1 MMNMK
6 RKSYLT
12 IVGICLLTIFSFYYT
27 NKIIEFS
34 KSKDLIMIEI
44 MNNKDNYNKISID
57 ALINNNYITPGSEGL
72 EVDIDK
78 SYNKMKKLGK
88 YNENLYVYNIVKP
101 TISIKDNYDKFV
113 INGNITKKEV
123 SLVFKAEDLKNI
135 ENINKILFNNNVSA
149 TFFID
154 GSIKDDDINILKIL
168 DESNNYFG
176 NLGYNKKYS
185 IKTIKYTNALLDR
198 IDDDNHNYC
207 YVEKDDINVLIIRVP
222 PASFRYRPVYIGT
235 DMLKGTYRRDHTG
248 DYRCMPEEVKRMLA
262 DSLPDKPDSLV
273 LEHSTIEDLDLPTL
287 DQYRNILRSVKP
299 MHPFLTL
306 DNLPFL
312 QRLGAWKVN
321 RATGTYGLTAAGL
334 LMFGKTQSIQ
344 EFFPDYHVDYQEI
357 SNQGSRWIDRI
368 YPDGTWE
375 ANLFQFFHRVW
386 PKLSFSLPKP
396 FLLENGRRR
405 DEGAIH
411 EALREAFANSII
423 HADYR
428 GQGGIVIKK
437 YPDRFLFV
445 NPGYMLVPLEQ
456 YYKGGCSVPRN
467 TTIQTMFSLLGYGE
481 KAGSGSLRI
490 MSAWAS
496 AHWRK
501 PFISMTNRPDRVCL
515 DLKMEVLLPKDSL
528 EHLEYIFGKDVR
540 NMYGDA
546 LVILST
552 AEIEGVVSN
561 LRLQGLLNKHSSE
574 ISIMLKDLCSQGY
587 LNPENKG
594 RWTSYHLNKGIGLKQ
609 GSLFENLDGHLN
621 EKMDTSDKKDGH
633 LGRNMQ
639 EIKSSELKSYIVEI
653 CSSRY
658 LTIEEIAVKTR
669 RTSKYLK
676 NKIVSQLLKDGLLER
691 LYPTTPNH
699 PNQAYKKK
707 QQ

>member
-1 MMNMK
+1 MK
-6 RKSYLT
+6 EYLSNVLEILEEKGVLNESYDLEFKSAKGGLPRSLWESYSAFANSEGGT
-12 IVGICLLTIFSFYYT
+12 IILGVS
-27 NKIIEFS
+27 E
-34 KSKDLIMIEI
+34 
-44 MNNKDNYNKISID
+44 KDNYCYLDGLGEDVVRKWLDDFWNQ
-57 ALINNNYITPGSEGL
+57 INNKEKVS
-72 EVDIDK
+72 V
-78 SYNKMKKLGK
+78 
-88 YNENLYVYNIVKP
+88 NLL
-101 TISIKDNYDKFV
+101 TAKDV
-113 INGNITKKEV
+113 R
-123 SLVFKAEDLKNI
+123 I
-135 ENINKILFNNNVSA
+135 EKV
-149 TFFID
+149 
-154 GSIKDDDINILKIL
+154 
-168 DESNNYFG
+168 
-176 NLGYNKKYS
+176 
-185 IKTIKYTNALLDR
+185 
-198 IDDDNHNYC
+198 
-207 YVEKDDINVLIIRVP
+207 KDDINVLIIRVP

-321 RATGTYGLTAAGL
+321 RATGTYGLTAAG
-334 LMFGKTQSIQ
+334 QSIQ

-633 LGRNMQ
+633 LNEKMDTSDKKDGHLGRNMQ

>member
-1 MMNMK
+1 MK
-6 RKSYLT
+6 EYLSNVLEILEEKGVLNESYDLEFKSAKGGLPRSLWESYSAFANSEGGT
-12 IVGICLLTIFSFYYT
+12 IILGVS
-27 NKIIEFS
+27 E
-34 KSKDLIMIEI
+34 
-44 MNNKDNYNKISID
+44 KDNYCYLDGLEEDVVRKWLDDFWNQ
-57 ALINNNYITPGSEGL
+57 INNKEKVSI
-72 EVDIDK
+72 
-78 SYNKMKKLGK
+78 
-88 YNENLYVYNIVKP
+88 NLL
-101 TISIKDNYDKFV
+101 TAKDV
-113 INGNITKKEV
+113 R
-123 SLVFKAEDLKNI
+123 I
-135 ENINKILFNNNVSA
+135 EKV
-149 TFFID
+149 
-154 GSIKDDDINILKIL
+154 
-168 DESNNYFG
+168 
-176 NLGYNKKYS
+176 
-185 IKTIKYTNALLDR
+185 
-198 IDDDNHNYC
+198 
-207 YVEKDDINVLIIRVP
+207 KDDINVLIIRVP

-501 PFISMTNRPDRVCL
+501 PFISMTNRPDRVFL
-515 DLKMEVLLPKDSL
+515 DLKMELLLPKDSL

-633 LGRNMQ
+633 LNEKMDTSDKKDGHLGRNMQ

>member
-1 MMNMK
+1 MEIITFESK
-6 RKSYLT
+6 AYKELD
-12 IVGICLLTIFSFYYT
+12 
-27 NKIIEFS
+27 NKITAIADYIFNHLDEN
-34 KSKDLIMIEI
+34 KTDEDEI
-44 MNNKDNYNKISID
+44 WVDSYEVCTFLKISDRTLQRLRAAGMIS
-57 ALINNNYITPGSEGL
+57 YS
-72 EVDIDK
+72 DIK
-78 SYNKMKKLGK
+78 GHYFYK
-88 YNENLYVYNIVKP
+88 
-101 TISIKDNYDKFV
+101 IK
-113 INGNITKKEV
+113 
-123 SLVFKAEDLKNI
+123 
-135 ENINKILFNNNVSA
+135 
-149 TFFID
+149 
-154 GSIKDDDINILKIL
+154 
-168 DESNNYFG
+168 
-176 NLGYNKKYS
+176 
-185 IKTIKYTNALLDR
+185 
-198 IDDDNHNYC
+198 
-207 YVEKDDINVLIIRVP
+207 
-222 PASFRYRPVYIGT
+222 
-235 DMLKGTYRRDHTG
+235 
-248 DYRCMPEEVKRMLA
+248 EVKRMLA

-633 LGRNMQ
+633 LNEKMDTSDKKDGHLGRNMQ

>member
-1 MMNMK
+1 MK
-6 RKSYLT
+6 EYLSNVLEILEEKGVLNESYDLEFKSAKGGLPRSLWESYSAFANSEGGT
-12 IVGICLLTIFSFYYT
+12 IILGVS
-27 NKIIEFS
+27 E
-34 KSKDLIMIEI
+34 
-44 MNNKDNYNKISID
+44 KDNYCYLDGLGEDVVRKWLDDFWNQ
-57 ALINNNYITPGSEGL
+57 INNKEKVS
-72 EVDIDK
+72 V
-78 SYNKMKKLGK
+78 
-88 YNENLYVYNIVKP
+88 NLL
-101 TISIKDNYDKFV
+101 TAKDV
-113 INGNITKKEV
+113 R
-123 SLVFKAEDLKNI
+123 I
-135 ENINKILFNNNVSA
+135 EKV
-149 TFFID
+149 
-154 GSIKDDDINILKIL
+154 
-168 DESNNYFG
+168 
-176 NLGYNKKYS
+176 
-185 IKTIKYTNALLDR
+185 
-198 IDDDNHNYC
+198 
-207 YVEKDDINVLIIRVP
+207 KDDINVLIIRP

-594 RWTSYHLNKGIGLKQ
+594 RWTSYHSNKGIGLKQ

>member
-1 MMNMK
+1 MK
-6 RKSYLT
+6 EYLSNVLEILEEKGVLNESYDLEFKSAKGGLPRSLWESYSAFANSEGGT
-12 IVGICLLTIFSFYYT
+12 IILGVS
-27 NKIIEFS
+27 E
-34 KSKDLIMIEI
+34 
-44 MNNKDNYNKISID
+44 KDNYCYLDGLGEDVVRKWLDDFWNQ
-57 ALINNNYITPGSEGL
+57 INNKEKVS
-72 EVDIDK
+72 V
-78 SYNKMKKLGK
+78 
-88 YNENLYVYNIVKP
+88 NLL
-101 TISIKDNYDKFV
+101 TAKDV
-113 INGNITKKEV
+113 R
-123 SLVFKAEDLKNI
+123 I
-135 ENINKILFNNNVSA
+135 EKV
-149 TFFID
+149 
-154 GSIKDDDINILKIL
+154 
-168 DESNNYFG
+168 
-176 NLGYNKKYS
+176 
-185 IKTIKYTNALLDR
+185 
-198 IDDDNHNYC
+198 
-207 YVEKDDINVLIIRVP
+207 KDDINVLIIRVP

-368 YPDGTWE
+368 
-375 ANLFQFFHRVW
+375 FQFFHRVW

-496 AHWRK
+496 AK
-501 PFISMTNRPDRVCL
+501 TV
-515 DLKMEVLLPKDSL
+515 
-528 EHLEYIFGKDVR
+528 YIYD
-540 NMYGDA
+540 
-546 LVILST
+546 
-552 AEIEGVVSN
+552 
-561 LRLQGLLNKHSSE
+561 Q
-574 ISIMLKDLCSQGY
+574 
-587 LNPENKG
+587 
-594 RWTSYHLNKGIGLKQ
+594 
-609 GSLFENLDGHLN
+609 
-621 EKMDTSDKKDGH
+621 
-633 LGRNMQ
+633 
-639 EIKSSELKSYIVEI
+639 
-653 CSSRY
+653 
-658 LTIEEIAVKTR
+658 
-669 RTSKYLK
+669 
-676 NKIVSQLLKDGLLER
+676 
-691 LYPTTPNH
+691 
-699 PNQAYKKK
+699 
-707 QQ
+707 

>member
-1 MMNMK
+1 MK
-6 RKSYLT
+6 EYLSNVLEILEEKGVLNESYDLEFKSAKGGLPRSLWESYSAFANSEGGT
-12 IVGICLLTIFSFYYT
+12 IILGVS
-27 NKIIEFS
+27 E
-34 KSKDLIMIEI
+34 
-44 MNNKDNYNKISID
+44 KDNYCYLDGLGEDVVRKWLDDFWNQ
-57 ALINNNYITPGSEGL
+57 INNKEKVS
-72 EVDIDK
+72 V
-78 SYNKMKKLGK
+78 
-88 YNENLYVYNIVKP
+88 NLL
-101 TISIKDNYDKFV
+101 TAKDV
-113 INGNITKKEV
+113 R
-123 SLVFKAEDLKNI
+123 I
-135 ENINKILFNNNVSA
+135 EKV
-149 TFFID
+149 
-154 GSIKDDDINILKIL
+154 
-168 DESNNYFG
+168 
-176 NLGYNKKYS
+176 
-185 IKTIKYTNALLDR
+185 
-198 IDDDNHNYC
+198 
-207 YVEKDDINVLIIRVP
+207 KDDINVLIIRVP
-222 PASFRYRPVYIGT
+222 PASFRYIGT

-248 DYRCMPEEVKRMLA
+248 DYRCMPEEVKRILA

-633 LGRNMQ
+633 LNEKMDTSDKKDGHLGRNMQ

>member
-1 MMNMK
+1 MK
-6 RKSYLT
+6 EYLSNVLEILEEKGVLNESYDLEFKSAKGGLPRSLWESYSAFANSEGGT
-12 IVGICLLTIFSFYYT
+12 IILGVS
-27 NKIIEFS
+27 E
-34 KSKDLIMIEI
+34 
-44 MNNKDNYNKISID
+44 KDNYCYLDGLGEDVVRKWLDDFWNQ
-57 ALINNNYITPGSEGL
+57 INNKEKVS
-72 EVDIDK
+72 V
-78 SYNKMKKLGK
+78 
-88 YNENLYVYNIVKP
+88 NLLTAKDVRIEKVK
-101 TISIKDNYDKFV
+101 D
-113 INGNITKKEV
+113 
-123 SLVFKAEDLKNI
+123 
-135 ENINKILFNNNVSA
+135 
-149 TFFID
+149 
-154 GSIKDDDINILKIL
+154 
-168 DESNNYFG
+168 
-176 NLGYNKKYS
+176 
-185 IKTIKYTNALLDR
+185 
-198 IDDDNHNYC
+198 
-207 YVEKDDINVLIIRVP
+207 
-222 PASFRYRPVYIGT
+222 
-235 DMLKGTYRRDHTG
+235 TG

-633 LGRNMQ
+633 LNEKMDTSDKKDGHLGRNMQ

-699 PNQAYKKK
+699 TNQAYKKK

>member
-1 MMNMK
+1 MSVN
-6 RKSYLT
+6 
-12 IVGICLLTIFSFYYT
+12 LLTA
-27 NKIIEFS
+27 KDVRIE
-34 KSKDLIMIEI
+34 K
-44 MNNKDNYNKISID
+44 
-57 ALINNNYITPGSEGL
+57 
-72 EVDIDK
+72 V
-78 SYNKMKKLGK
+78 
-88 YNENLYVYNIVKP
+88 
-101 TISIKDNYDKFV
+101 
-113 INGNITKKEV
+113 
-123 SLVFKAEDLKNI
+123 
-135 ENINKILFNNNVSA
+135 
-149 TFFID
+149 
-154 GSIKDDDINILKIL
+154 
-168 DESNNYFG
+168 
-176 NLGYNKKYS
+176 
-185 IKTIKYTNALLDR
+185 
-198 IDDDNHNYC
+198 
-207 YVEKDDINVLIIRVP
+207 KDDINVLIIRVP

>member
-1 MMNMK
+1 MK
-6 RKSYLT
+6 EYLSNVLEILEEKGVLNESYDLEFKSAKGGLPRSLWESYSAFANSEGGT
-12 IVGICLLTIFSFYYT
+12 IILGVS
-27 NKIIEFS
+27 E
-34 KSKDLIMIEI
+34 
-44 MNNKDNYNKISID
+44 KDNYCYLDGLGEDVVRKWLDDFWNQ
-57 ALINNNYITPGSEGL
+57 INNKEKVS
-72 EVDIDK
+72 V
-78 SYNKMKKLGK
+78 
-88 YNENLYVYNIVKP
+88 NLL
-101 TISIKDNYDKFV
+101 TAKDV
-113 INGNITKKEV
+113 R
-123 SLVFKAEDLKNI
+123 I
-135 ENINKILFNNNVSA
+135 EKV
-149 TFFID
+149 
-154 GSIKDDDINILKIL
+154 
-168 DESNNYFG
+168 
-176 NLGYNKKYS
+176 
-185 IKTIKYTNALLDR
+185 
-198 IDDDNHNYC
+198 
-207 YVEKDDINVLIIRVP
+207 KDDINVLIIRVP

-235 DMLKGTYRRDHTG
+235 DMLNG

-633 LGRNMQ
+633 LNEKMDTSDKKDGHLGRNMQ

>member
-1 MMNMK
+1 MK
-6 RKSYLT
+6 EYLSNVLEILEEKGVLNESYDLEFKSAKGGLPRSLWESYSAFANSEGGT
-12 IVGICLLTIFSFYYT
+12 IILGVS
-27 NKIIEFS
+27 E
-34 KSKDLIMIEI
+34 
-44 MNNKDNYNKISID
+44 KDNYCYLDGLEEDVVRKWLDDFWNQ
-57 ALINNNYITPGSEGL
+57 INNKEKVSI
-72 EVDIDK
+72 
-78 SYNKMKKLGK
+78 
-88 YNENLYVYNIVKP
+88 NLL
-101 TISIKDNYDKFV
+101 TAKDV
-113 INGNITKKEV
+113 R
-123 SLVFKAEDLKNI
+123 I
-135 ENINKILFNNNVSA
+135 EKV
-149 TFFID
+149 
-154 GSIKDDDINILKIL
+154 
-168 DESNNYFG
+168 
-176 NLGYNKKYS
+176 
-185 IKTIKYTNALLDR
+185 
-198 IDDDNHNYC
+198 
-207 YVEKDDINVLIIRVP
+207 KDDINVLIIRVP

-321 RATGTYGLTAAGL
+321 RATGLTAAGL

-594 RWTSYHLNKGIGLKQ
+594 RWTSYHLDKGIGLKQ

>member
-1 MMNMK
+1 MK
-6 RKSYLT
+6 EYLSNVLEILEEKGVLNESYDLEFKSAKGGLPRSLWESYSAFANSEGGT
-12 IVGICLLTIFSFYYT
+12 IILGVS
-27 NKIIEFS
+27 E
-34 KSKDLIMIEI
+34 
-44 MNNKDNYNKISID
+44 KDNYCYLDGLGEDVVRKWLDDFWNQ
-57 ALINNNYITPGSEGL
+57 INNKEKVS
-72 EVDIDK
+72 V
-78 SYNKMKKLGK
+78 
-88 YNENLYVYNIVKP
+88 NLL
-101 TISIKDNYDKFV
+101 TAKDV
-113 INGNITKKEV
+113 R
-123 SLVFKAEDLKNI
+123 I
-135 ENINKILFNNNVSA
+135 EKV
-149 TFFID
+149 
-154 GSIKDDDINILKIL
+154 
-168 DESNNYFG
+168 
-176 NLGYNKKYS
+176 
-185 IKTIKYTNALLDR
+185 
-198 IDDDNHNYC
+198 
-207 YVEKDDINVLIIRVP
+207 KDDINVLIIRVP

-540 NMYGDA
+540 NMYA

-609 GSLFENLDGHLN
+609 GSLFENLDGHLNEKMDTSDKKDGHLN

>member
-1 MMNMK
+1 MK
-6 RKSYLT
+6 EYLSNVLEILEEKGVLNESYDLEFKSAKGGLPRSRWESYSAFANSEGGT
-12 IVGICLLTIFSFYYT
+12 IILGVS
-27 NKIIEFS
+27 E
-34 KSKDLIMIEI
+34 
-44 MNNKDNYNKISID
+44 KDNYCYLDGLGEDVVRKWLDDFWNQ
-57 ALINNNYITPGSEGL
+57 INNKEKVSI
-72 EVDIDK
+72 
-78 SYNKMKKLGK
+78 
-88 YNENLYVYNIVKP
+88 NLL
-101 TISIKDNYDKFV
+101 TAKDV
-113 INGNITKKEV
+113 R
-123 SLVFKAEDLKNI
+123 I
-135 ENINKILFNNNVSA
+135 EKV
-149 TFFID
+149 
-154 GSIKDDDINILKIL
+154 
-168 DESNNYFG
+168 
-176 NLGYNKKYS
+176 
-185 IKTIKYTNALLDR
+185 
-198 IDDDNHNYC
+198 
-207 YVEKDDINVLIIRVP
+207 KDDINVLIIRVP

-528 EHLEYIFGKDVR
+528 EHLEYIFG
-540 NMYGDA
+540 NA

>member
-1 MMNMK
+1 
-6 RKSYLT
+6 
-12 IVGICLLTIFSFYYT
+12 
-27 NKIIEFS
+27 
-34 KSKDLIMIEI
+34 
-44 MNNKDNYNKISID
+44 
-57 ALINNNYITPGSEGL
+57 
-72 EVDIDK
+72 
-78 SYNKMKKLGK
+78 
-88 YNENLYVYNIVKP
+88 
-101 TISIKDNYDKFV
+101 
-113 INGNITKKEV
+113 
-123 SLVFKAEDLKNI
+123 
-135 ENINKILFNNNVSA
+135 
-149 TFFID
+149 
-154 GSIKDDDINILKIL
+154 
-168 DESNNYFG
+168 
-176 NLGYNKKYS
+176 
-185 IKTIKYTNALLDR
+185 
-198 IDDDNHNYC
+198 
-207 YVEKDDINVLIIRVP
+207 
-222 PASFRYRPVYIGT
+222 
-235 DMLKGTYRRDHTG
+235 MLNP
-248 DYRCMPEEVKRMLA
+248 C
-262 DSLPDKPDSLV
+262 
-273 LEHSTIEDLDLPTL
+273 I
-287 DQYRNILRSVKP
+287 
-299 MHPFLTL
+299 PFWTL

-312 QRLGAWKVN
+312 AEVGSLESKSSDRNLWFNCRRIIDVRKNHNQYKN
-321 RATGTYGLTAAGL
+321 
-334 LMFGKTQSIQ
+334 
-344 EFFPDYHVDYQEI
+344 FFPGHYHVDYQEI

-633 LGRNMQ
+633 LNEKMDTSDKKDGHLGRNMQ

-658 LTIEEIAVKTR
+658 LTIEEIAVKNPT
-669 RTSKYLK
+669 YF
-676 NKIVSQLLKDGLLER
+676 KISEE
-691 LYPTTPNH
+691 
-699 PNQAYKKK
+699 
-707 QQ
+707 